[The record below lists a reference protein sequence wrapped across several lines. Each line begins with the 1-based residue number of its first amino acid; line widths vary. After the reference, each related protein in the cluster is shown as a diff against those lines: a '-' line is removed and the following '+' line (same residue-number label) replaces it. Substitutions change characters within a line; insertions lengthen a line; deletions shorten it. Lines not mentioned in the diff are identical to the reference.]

1 MAIEI
6 RTLSRRLLF
15 VSMVDHG
22 LLVILLAGWAKCFP
36 PPHVRAGEDV
46 TEVGGDGWGT
56 GVVCEGVGG
65 VYGVVVSEGRSWG

>member
-1 MAIEI
+1 VAIEI

-46 TEVGGDGWGT
+46 TDVGGDG
-56 GVVCEGVGG
+56 
-65 VYGVVVSEGRSWG
+65 